1 MVAVMPTE
9 VPADLAADPDSFHR
23 FHSEVLPAR
32 IAAGNGALAFADLAD
47 LGTLAIRTPAG
58 SWTYVPGTGS
68 VELLEGEA
76 TADAVVA
83 IDLDAW
89 LGLVSDLDTAPGLL
103 YSNRASVS
111 VGNPLRFMRWEPGLR
126 ALFHGLPVF
135 DPDNVDLRNLD
146 GEPLDTTRSFT
157 LEETGDTGR
166 DAAAA
171 RHFLRTTGYLHVPGV
186 FDADEVTAMLTDA
199 DILAGEAQPGDMAS
213 WWGRDA
219 AGTEVLTRVLRAAS
233 RPDLRLL
240 VDDARIRRVVDTAD
254 EVLVPKVPDDPEAV
268 DLVTV
273 LWKRPDMT
281 EGLADLPWHRD
292 CGMGGHALNCP
303 SVVLTI
309 CLTTGTPEA
318 GELRFLPGSHGGGF
332 PFVDGTDVAAPDG
345 VGLPIGVGDVT
356 LHYSDLMHASL
367 PPTSAE
373 GPHRISVLIGFA
385 PETAGHH
392 LGGRHYND
400 ALLINEDGQVDHLGH
415 RLMEG

>member
-1 MVAVMPTE
+1 MDEP
-9 VPADLAADPDSFHR
+9 PLAADVESFRR
-23 FHSEVLPAR
+23 FHTALLPAR
-32 IAAGNGALAFADLAD
+32 VAAGNGALAFADLAD

-58 SWTYVPGTGS
+58 SWTYVPDAGS

-103 YSNRASVS
+103 YSNRASVP

-135 DPDNVDLRNLD
+135 DPDNVDLRDLD
-146 GEPLDTTRSFT
+146 GEPLDTTRAFAID
-157 LEETGDTGR
+157 EVGNDGET
-166 DAAAA
+166 A
-171 RHFLRTTGYLHVPGV
+171 RHFLRTAGYLHVAGV
-186 FDADEVTAMLTDA
+186 FDADEVAAMLTDA

-219 AGTEVLTRVLRAAS
+219 TGTEVLTRVLRAAS
-233 RPDLRLL
+233 QPDLRLL
-240 VDDARIRRVVDTAD
+240 VDDARIRRVVDTAA
-254 EVLVPKVPDDPEAV
+254 EALVPKVPDDPEAV
-268 DLVTV
+268 DLVTI
-273 LWKRPDMT
+273 LWKRPDMA

-303 SVVLTI
+303 SVVVTI

-318 GELRFLPGSHGGGF
+318 GELRFLPGSHRGGF

-373 GPHRISVLIGFA
+373 GPHRISVLLGFA

-400 ALLINEDGQVDHLGH
+400 ALLINDDGQVDHLGH
-415 RLMEG
+415 RLAEG